1 MASLTFRVNE
11 QTKER
16 FDRLVDELGLNRSH
30 VLRDAISGKLQE
42 LEALV
47 EQHRPRPRRRRR
59 PQAGAPVDAVLR
71 EVQRFP
77 EVEKAYLF
85 GSRAQGDAG
94 TMSDVDIAL
103 SCPDIDRRRWV
114 AIAEAVQDAET
125 LLDVDVVWLEDASSS
140 LRDEILQTGKV
151 VYERP

>member
-1 MASLTFRVNE
+1 MASLTFRVEE

-16 FDRLVDELGLNRSH
+16 FDKLVDELGLNRSH

-47 EQHRPRPRRRRR
+47 GQHRPRRRRR
-59 PQAGAPVDAVLR
+59 PQAKEPIEAVL
-71 EVQRFP
+71 EKVQGFH

-94 TMSDVDIAL
+94 TMSDIDIA
-103 SCPDIDRRRWV
+103 
-114 AIAEAVQDAET
+114 T
-125 LLDVDVVWLEDASSS
+125 
-140 LRDEILQTGKV
+140 
-151 VYERP
+151 

>member
-47 EQHRPRPRRRRR
+47 GQHRPRRRRS
-59 PQAGAPVDAVLR
+59 PKTGAPVEAVLQK
-71 EVQRFP
+71 VQAFS

-85 GSRAQGDAG
+85 GSRAIGDAG
-94 TMSDVDIAL
+94 VMSDVDIAL
-103 SCPDIDRRRWV
+103 SCPGITQRRWE

-125 LLDVDVVWLEDASSS
+125 LLDVDVVWLEEVSSG
-140 LRDEILQTGKV
+140 LRDEILRTGKV
-151 VYERP
+151 IYERP

>member
-1 MASLTFRVNE
+1 MASLTFRVND

-16 FDRLVDELGLNRSH
+16 FDKLVDELGLNRSH

-47 EQHRPRPRRRRR
+47 GQHRPRRRKRS
-59 PQAGAPVDAVLR
+59 QVGAPVEAVLR
-71 EVQRFP
+71 EVRRFP

-94 TMSDVDIAL
+94 VMSDVDIAL
-103 SCPDIDRRRWV
+103 SCPGIDRRCWE

-125 LLDVDVVWLEDASSS
+125 LLDVDVIWLEDASSS
-140 LRDEILQTGKV
+140 LRDEILRTGEV

>member
-1 MASLTFRVNE
+1 MASLTFRVND

-47 EQHRPRPRRRRR
+47 EQHRPRRRQPR
-59 PQAGAPVDAVLR
+59 AGSPVEAVLR

-85 GSRAQGDAG
+85 GSRAEGDAG

-103 SCPDIDRRRWV
+103 SCPDIDRRRWE

-125 LLDVDVVWLEDASSS
+125 LLDVDVIWLEEASSN
-140 LRDEILQTGKV
+140 LRDEILRTGKV

>member
-1 MASLTFRVNE
+1 MASLTFRVND

-47 EQHRPRPRRRRR
+47 EQHRPRRRRR
-59 PQAGAPVDAVLR
+59 PQTGAPVEAVLR

-103 SCPDIDRRRWV
+103 SCPKHRP
-114 AIAEAVQDAET
+114 ET
-125 LLDVDVVWLEDASSS
+125 LGGHCRGRTGCRDVAGCGSDLVGGSFQQFA
-140 LRDEILQTGKV
+140 G
-151 VYERP
+151 

>member
-1 MASLTFRVNE
+1 MTSLTFRVNE

-47 EQHRPRPRRRRR
+47 EQRRPRPRRRRR
-59 PQAGAPVDAVLR
+59 PQASAPVDAVLR

-94 TMSDVDIAL
+94 AMSDVDIAL

-125 LLDVDVVWLEDASSS
+125 LLDVDVVWLEDASTS

>member
-1 MASLTFRVNE
+1 MASLTFRVND

-16 FDRLVDELGLNRSH
+16 FDKLVDELGLNRSH

-47 EQHRPRPRRRRR
+47 EQHRPRRRRR
-59 PQAGAPVDAVLR
+59 PQAGAPVEAVLR

-94 TMSDVDIAL
+94 SMSDVDIAL
-103 SCPDIDRRRWV
+103 SCPDIDRRRWET
-114 AIAEAVQDAET
+114 IAEAVQDAET
-125 LLDVDVVWLEDASSS
+125 LLDVDVIWLEEASTN
-140 LRDEILQTGKV
+140 LRDEILRTGKV

>member
-1 MASLTFRVNE
+1 MASLTFRVADR
-11 QTKER
+11 TKER

-47 EQHRPRPRRRRR
+47 EQHRPRRRR
-59 PQAGAPVDAVLR
+59 QSQTKAPVDAVLQ
-71 EVQRFP
+71 EVRRFQ

-94 TMSDVDIAL
+94 KMSDVDIAL
-103 SCPDIDRRRWV
+103 SCPDIDRRRWE

-125 LLDVDVVWLEDASSS
+125 LLDVDVVWLEEASSS
-140 LRDEILQTGKV
+140 LRDEILRTGKV
-151 VYERP
+151 VYERA

>member
-1 MASLTFRVNE
+1 MASLTFRVND

-16 FDRLVDELGLNRSH
+16 FDRLVDQLGLNRSH
-30 VLRDAISGKLQE
+30 ILRDAISEKLQE

-47 EQHRPRPRRRRR
+47 EQRRPRRRRHS
-59 PQAGAPVDAVLR
+59 QAGDPVEAVLR
-71 EVQRFP
+71 EVLRFP
-77 EVEKAYLF
+77 EIEKAYLF

-103 SCPDIDRRRWV
+103 SCPDIDRRRWE

-125 LLDVDVVWLEDASSS
+125 LLDVDVIWLEQVSSS
-140 LRDEILQTGKV
+140 LRDEILDTGKV

>member
-1 MASLTFRVNE
+1 MASLTFRVND

-30 VLRDAISGKLQE
+30 VLRDAISEKLQE

-47 EQHRPRPRRRRR
+47 EQHRPRRRQPR
-59 PQAGAPVDAVLR
+59 AGSPVRAVLQ

-103 SCPDIDRRRWV
+103 SCPDIDRRRWD
-114 AIAEAVQDAET
+114 AIAEAVRDAET
-125 LLDVDVVWLEDASSS
+125 LLDVDVIWLEEAPSN
-140 LRDEILQTGKV
+140 LRYEILQTGKI

>member
-1 MASLTFRVNE
+1 MASLTFRVND

-16 FDRLVDELGLNRSH
+16 FDRLVEELGLNRSH

-47 EQHRPRPRRRRR
+47 EQHRPLLRRQ
-59 PQAGAPVDAVLR
+59 PQAGEPVEAVLQ
-71 EVQRFP
+71 EVRRIP

-94 TMSDVDIAL
+94 AMSDVDIAL
-103 SCPDIDRRRWV
+103 SCPTIDRKRWE
-114 AIAEAVQDAET
+114 AIAEVVEDAET
-125 LLDVDVVWLEDASSS
+125 LLDVDVVWLEGSASI
-140 LRDEILQTGKV
+140 LRDEILQTGKLI
-151 VYERP
+151 YERP